1 MPCNKTQRHK
11 ETINSSTQ
19 NLVLALT
26 GVSVRQAYS
35 IKNPCTRIE
44 KLLNINMKSIIITVH
59 TGVRL
64 DLDTN
69 KDYTSKDT
77 EKMLF
82 GNRKRLLYC
91 IL

>member
-1 MPCNKTQRHK
+1 
-11 ETINSSTQ
+11 
-19 NLVLALT
+19 
-26 GVSVRQAYS
+26 
-35 IKNPCTRIE
+35 
-44 KLLNINMKSIIITVH
+44 MKSIIITVH

-64 DLDTN
+64 DLDMN

-82 GNRKRLLYC
+82 GNRKHLLHC